1 MFSSF
6 LKAKTHSLWRVGQE
20 LDIALSY
27 SAGSPDCRLD
37 VVVHVPVVVKHMD
50 WAKLWV
56 QACMKVDYSPEKSQ
70 SQE

>member
-1 MFSSF
+1 
-6 LKAKTHSLWRVGQE
+6 VGQE

-27 SAGSPDCRLD
+27 SAGSPECRLD
-37 VVVHVPVVVKHMD
+37 VVVPVLVVVKHMD

-56 QACMKVDYSPEKSQ
+56 QACMKVDYSPEKGQ